1 MIPSIESIVEM
12 LIAGECTAQQA
23 IAWIAQHMENADLR
37 DQFAGLAMQGDM
49 ASQSS
54 DTGEWRSEVA
64 TEYLDIR
71 AKFFYRF
78 ADAML
83 KARQA

>member
-1 MIPSIESIVEM
+1 MIPTIESIVEM

-37 DQFAGLAMQGDM
+37 DHFAAHAPEPPKSWHGGERATQDVV
-49 ASQSS
+49 
-54 DTGEWRSEVA
+54 EWRWW
-64 TEYLDIR
+64 Y
-71 AKFFYRF
+71 

-83 KARQA
+83 KARQP